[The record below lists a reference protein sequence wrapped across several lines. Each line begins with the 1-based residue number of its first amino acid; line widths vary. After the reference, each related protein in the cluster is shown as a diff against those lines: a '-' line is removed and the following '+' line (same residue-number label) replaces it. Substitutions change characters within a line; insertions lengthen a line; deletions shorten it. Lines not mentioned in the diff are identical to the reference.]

1 MPEQFRHGSRIGG
14 LRRLSGMTADISD
27 IERPI
32 TMADRL
38 KGKIAIVFGAGSSG
52 PGWGNGKA
60 AAVAYAREGAGV
72 ACIDLN
78 RDAAEETAAII
89 AGEGGN
95 ALALPANV
103 TDLASVEACVAE
115 AARHFGR
122 IDILHNNVGVTHMG
136 GPVEL
141 SEEQF
146 NASLQLNL
154 GSVYRCAK
162 AVIPEML
169 KGGGGAIVNISSLA
183 AIRWTGYPYFAYYA
197 TKAAVNQATVAL
209 AMQYA
214 RQGIRANCIMPGL
227 IDTPLIYR
235 QISSQYA
242 SVEEMVAA
250 RDAQVPMGK
259 MGTAWDIANA
269 AIFLASDEAK
279 FITGVCLPV
288 DGGQSCSAAPPGLAQ
303 HRAFIP
309 SMERLLH
316 FRFAAR
322 TVRKRDGNGNPQ

>member
-1 MPEQFRHGSRIGG
+1 MV
-14 LRRLSGMTADISD
+14 
-27 IERPI
+27 
-32 TMADRL
+32 DRL
-38 KGKIAIVFGAGSSG
+38 KGRTAVVFGAGSSG

-60 AAVAYAREGAGV
+60 AAAAYAREGARV
-72 ACIDLN
+72 ACIDLMQE
-78 RDAAEETAAII
+78 AAEETASII
-89 AGEGGN
+89 AGEGGE
-95 ALALPANV
+95 AIAVAADV
-103 TDLASVEACVAE
+103 TDTGSVESAVTQVVE
-115 AARHFGR
+115 RLGG
-122 IDILHNNVGVTHMG
+122 ISILHNNVGVTHMG

-146 NASLQLNL
+146 EASVKLNI
-154 GSVYRCAK
+154 GPVYRTAK
-162 AVIPEML
+162 AVIPHML
-169 KGGGGAIVNISSLA
+169 RQGGGAIVNISSLA

-235 QISSQYA
+235 QISGQYA

-250 RDAQVPMGK
+250 RNAAVPVGR

-269 AIFLASDEAK
+269 AVFLASDDAQ

-288 DGGQSCSAAPPGLAQ
+288 DGGQSCAVS
-303 HRAFIP
+303 
-309 SMERLLH
+309 E
-316 FRFAAR
+316 FR
-322 TVRKRDGNGNPQ
+322 